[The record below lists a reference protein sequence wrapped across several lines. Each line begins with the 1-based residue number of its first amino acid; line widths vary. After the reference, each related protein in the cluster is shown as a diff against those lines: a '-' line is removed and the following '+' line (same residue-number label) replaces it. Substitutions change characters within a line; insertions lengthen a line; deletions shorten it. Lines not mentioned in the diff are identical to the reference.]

1 MNKGYVIALV
11 LCYLLAIA
19 AIAISL
25 WRCEPF
31 QIDTVAVLA
40 NILALMVTI
49 LLGIIAYNY
58 FIQKSEVDKFKSHV
72 KEEISKETIDIYINI
87 MNSFGASTNTAS
99 LFPLGVTV
107 LSRLNPNEDKDV
119 TQICTLLNLC
129 HGKMPQEVK
138 SNPVITT
145 CINQLK
151 ELLPQYK
158 TNVAAMQLLSTIQ

>member
-58 FIQKSEVDKFKSHV
+58 FIQKSEVDKFKSQV
-72 KEEISKETIDIYINI
+72 KEEISKETYDIYINI
-87 MNSFGASTNTAS
+87 MNSFGASVNTVGI
-99 LFPLGVTV
+99 FPMGVTV
-107 LSRLNPNEDKDV
+107 LGRVKNEDDKV
-119 TQICTLLNLC
+119 TQICTLLCICYNN
-129 HGKMPQEVK
+129 MTSEAK
-138 SNPVITT
+138 SNPI
-145 CINQLK
+145 IKASISQLSQMLK
-151 ELLPQYK
+151 KYDS
-158 TNVAAMQLLSTIQ
+158 NVAAMQLLNALQ